1 MKIESFPHSPPGMLP
16 PFTAMHPLVDACS
29 YGVLLA
35 GGMTWDRVLAYNA
48 VAFALQLPF
57 GVALDACPGLVKGG
71 LFAGTALAAGGAVAA
86 VLGAGGWGV
95 LAAVCL
101 GNALF
106 HLAAGKHLLEEHG
119 GRGGP
124 IGVFIATGA
133 LGLMAGKLGI
143 QHAAGFWP
151 WTWAGAL
158 AVCGVWAA
166 VRWKGG
172 GGGTVAPADDN
183 PLPGL
188 GALAVLGGLFLLI
201 AWRSWAGLQAG
212 GRTAG
217 GGALLLFAGAAVTL
231 AGKAAGGY
239 LGERFGRGR
248 VTAASVGGSALLAF
262 ACNPAWTGAWL
273 ALLFVAQLAT
283 GPVLS
288 MVYDR
293 TGSRGGA
300 AFGLNCLGLF
310 AGSLL

>member
-1 MKIESFPHSPPGMLP
+1 MKAYGGESPRGMLV

-35 GGMTWDRVLAYNA
+35 GGVTWERVLAYNA
-48 VAFALQLPF
+48 IAFALQLPF
-57 GVALDACPGLVKGG
+57 GVALDACPALVKGG
-71 LFAGTALAAGGAVAA
+71 LFAGTALAVGGAVAS
-86 VLGAGGWGV
+86 VVGAGGWGV
-95 LAAVCL
+95 LLAVCL

-106 HLAAGKHLLEEHG
+106 HLAAGKHLLEEHN

-143 QHAAGFWP
+143 GHAAGFWP
-151 WTWAGAL
+151 WIWAGAL
-158 AVCGVWAA
+158 AVCGLWTA

-172 GGGTVAPADDN
+172 GGRPEAERASPMPDLA
-183 PLPGL
+183 
-188 GALAVLGGLFLLI
+188 AFAVLGGLFLLI

-212 GRTAG
+212 MRTAG
-217 GGALLLFAGAAVTL
+217 GTAGLLFAGAAVTL

-239 LGERFGRGR
+239 LGERFGRGM

-262 ACNPAWTGAWL
+262 ACDPAWTGAWL

-293 TGSRGGA
+293 TGGRGGA

>member
-1 MKIESFPHSPPGMLP
+1 ML
-16 PFTAMHPLVDACS
+16 L
-29 YGVLLA
+29 
-35 GGMTWDRVLAYNA
+35 
-48 VAFALQLPF
+48 
-57 GVALDACPGLVKGG
+57 
-71 LFAGTALAAGGAVAA
+71 
-86 VLGAGGWGV
+86 
-95 LAAVCL
+95 AVCL

-124 IGVFIATGA
+124 IGVFISTGA
-133 LGLMAGKLGI
+133 LGLMAGKLGMG
-143 QHAAGFWP
+143 HAAGFWP
-151 WTWAGAL
+151 WMWAGAL
-158 AVCGVWAA
+158 AVCGGCAA
-166 VRWKGG
+166 ARWKGG
-172 GGGTVAPADDN
+172 GGKAMAAAGAGH
-183 PLPGL
+183 LPGMA
-188 GALAVLGGLFLLI
+188 ALAGLGGLFLLV

-212 GRTAG
+212 MLTAG
-217 GGALLLFAGAAVTL
+217 GTAGGTAGLVFAGAAVTL

-239 LGERFGRGR
+239 LGERFGRGW

-262 ACNPAWTGAWL
+262 ACNPAWTWAWL

-293 TGSRGGA
+293 TGGRGGA

>member
-1 MKIESFPHSPPGMLP
+1 M
-16 PFTAMHPLVDACS
+16 FTAMHPLVDACS

-35 GGMTWDRVLAYNA
+35 GGMTWERVLAYNA

-57 GVALDACPGLVKGG
+57 GVALDACPALVKGG
-71 LFAGTALAAGGAVAA
+71 LFAGTALAVGGAVAS
-86 VLGAGGWGV
+86 VVGAGGWGV
-95 LAAVCL
+95 LLAVCL

-106 HLAAGKHLLEEHG
+106 HLAAGKHLLEEHN

-143 QHAAGFWP
+143 GHAAGFWP
-151 WTWAGAL
+151 WIWAGAL
-158 AVCGVWAA
+158 AVCGLWTA

-172 GGGTVAPADDN
+172 GGRAVAPADEGR
-183 PLPGL
+183 LPGL

-212 GRTAG
+212 MRTAG
-217 GGALLLFAGAAVTL
+217 GGAVLLFAGAAVTL

-262 ACNPAWTGAWL
+262 ACDPAWTGAWL

-293 TGSRGGA
+293 TGGRGGA